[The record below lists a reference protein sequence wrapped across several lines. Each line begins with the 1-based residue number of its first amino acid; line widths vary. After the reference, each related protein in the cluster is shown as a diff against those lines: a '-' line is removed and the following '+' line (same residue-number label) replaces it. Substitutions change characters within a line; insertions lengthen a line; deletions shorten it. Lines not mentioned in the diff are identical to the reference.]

1 MRNHRRNSLRWIG
14 PFLIE
19 PLSSTRSASGCLN
32 VGRRGGFRNRC
43 IGVSR
48 LDGANPLDRG
58 VARQVDIP
66 LRRHSSSL
74 GGAGASSQDFAQP
87 PCAFH
92 AIADSRRSARPI
104 LGRMVYERRR
114 GNAPGSG
121 LDFVDTKASA
131 RPDAHGASHHKALV
145 DGFDDPGDGRPQ
157 RLGNRTCF
165 GVIFGSDFLAF
176 GVDKDWSISA
186 KSHPGA

>member
-1 MRNHRRNSLRWIG
+1 MRNHRRNSRRRVS

-66 LRRHSSSL
+66 LRRHRFRPRWRRRFVTGL
-74 GGAGASSQDFAQP
+74 AQP

-157 RLGNRTCF
+157 GLGNRTRSALGFWFRFSC
-165 GVIFGSDFLAF
+165 L
-176 GVDKDWSISA
+176 WSRQRLVHLA
-186 KSHPGA
+186 KSHQGA